1 MKHPPSYYRYFE
13 LFNNE
18 EFWESHEALEE
29 IWRETDND
37 LFLRGMIVFA
47 AAFVH
52 VQRNNPSG
60 CRKVLDKCILWL
72 EPFAPRRWDLD
83 VDRVLAHARF
93 CRAELDRL
101 PDGALLKDH
110 IPMIKL
116 TLLDETAE
124 NA

>member
-52 VQRNNPSG
+52 VQKNNPSG

-83 VDRVLAHARF
+83 VDQVLAHARF

-116 TLLDETAE
+116 ALLPEAEE